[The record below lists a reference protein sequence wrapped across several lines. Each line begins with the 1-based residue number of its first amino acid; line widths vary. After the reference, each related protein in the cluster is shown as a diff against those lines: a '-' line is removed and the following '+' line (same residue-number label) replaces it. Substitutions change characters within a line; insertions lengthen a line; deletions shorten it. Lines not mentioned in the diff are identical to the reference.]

1 MNAANVWILRENA
14 ALLDHLG
21 DSNAA
26 AELRDEAAAL
36 IPRIQELYAPGRGY
50 WHCRQ
55 PDASLV
61 PVRHVWD
68 FIDTLNF
75 LHADLPASQ
84 IDEMVAFFRRELMS
98 PTWLAALSPLD
109 EDTGFSLRPDH
120 QWNGSYPGWVALAL
134 GGLVKAG
141 CEDLLKE
148 WLPGLARTA
157 AQGPFSQAHFVE
169 TYAPTHAGGARKAP
183 TEWPYINDWT
193 VLCAGG
199 FFDTV
204 LLDFFGL
211 EFGYEKLNAQPSR
224 ALPSDAVLLNVPHH
238 GTLYR
243 ADVRGVQ
250 PLPETDQTTSPS
262 LS

>member
-1 MNAANVWILRENA
+1 M
-14 ALLDHLG
+14 
-21 DSNAA
+21 
-26 AELRDEAAAL
+26 
-36 IPRIQELYAPGRGY
+36 
-50 WHCRQ
+50 
-55 PDASLV
+55 
-61 PVRHVWD
+61 
-68 FIDTLNF
+68 
-75 LHADLPASQ
+75 
-84 IDEMVAFFRRELMS
+84 
-98 PTWLAALSPLD
+98 
-109 EDTGFSLRPDH
+109 
-120 QWNGSYPGWVALAL
+120 
-134 GGLVKAG
+134 KAG

-169 TYAPTHAGGARKAP
+169 TYAPTHAGGALKAP

-250 PLPETDQTTSPS
+250 PLPETDQINSPS